1 MSLSR
6 PRKWIIFQS
15 KIKFQNWSKFV
26 LCFNWKIFFG
36 VVFPLL
42 ILKKRRQKQAVT
54 IFKKKSNDKIVS
66 LTSCRVLTQ
75 RRSASQ
81 PLFCWFILILLHN
94 LWIDFHSISCTMCS
108 FRIFHSFE
116 CESESNVGTQIE
128 CERLFLCHVDY
139 GLSVFLRLMHS
150 IEFVSI
156 KWLCALYKELR
167 FFTQLVFCLLSLW
180 SIWIDKMQIW
190 FHGQWQNGANI

>member
-1 MSLSR
+1 MSQSR
-6 PRKWIIFQS
+6 PRKRTIFQS
-15 KIKFQNWSKFV
+15 KMKFQNRSKLV
-26 LCFNWKIFFG
+26 LRFNWKIFFG
-36 VVFPLL
+36 LVFPLL
-42 ILKKRRQKQAVT
+42 VLEKKDKNKLLPFSKRTTSNSFPWPVAEYWLNGAVHP
-54 IFKKKSNDKIVS
+54 N
-66 LTSCRVLTQ
+66 L
-75 RRSASQ
+75 
-81 PLFCWFILILLHN
+81 CWFILILLQN
-94 LWIDFHSISCTMCS
+94 LWIDSISCTMCS

-128 CERLFLCHVDY
+128 CECLYLCHVDY
-139 GLSVFLRLMHS
+139 GLSGFLRLMHS

-167 FFTQLVFCLLSLW
+167 FFTPLVFCLLSLW

>member
-1 MSLSR
+1 MFQLENILWCCF
-6 PRKWIIFQS
+6 PTAHFRK
-15 KIKFQNWSKFV
+15 
-26 LCFNWKIFFG
+26 G
-36 VVFPLL
+36 
-42 ILKKRRQKQAVT
+42 RQKQAVT
-54 IFKKKSNDKIVS
+54 IFKKTTTTKSFPWSVAEYWLNGA
-66 LTSCRVLTQ
+66 
-75 RRSASQ
+75 ASQ